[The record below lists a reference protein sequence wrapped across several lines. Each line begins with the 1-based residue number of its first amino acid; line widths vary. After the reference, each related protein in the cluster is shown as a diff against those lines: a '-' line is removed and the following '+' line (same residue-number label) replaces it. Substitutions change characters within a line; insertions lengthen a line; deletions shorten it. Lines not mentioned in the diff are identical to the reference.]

1 MKEHTIIVGLVLG
14 FFIIPF
20 LPWQVLIL
28 TDLFLVRFMLLACFL
43 ASTTVSPIVGILSL
57 AVIGL
62 LFIERN
68 KTKMNYIKKL
78 MQQSTPESPA
88 IQSIVTPD
96 TAPEQPPFDTPVE
109 TSVSFFPKEDSG
121 DNSFFPVAPT
131 LNTKQPLPT
140 ESANGSRFAIEQSF
154 GWVNPTLAQDDKV

>member
-1 MKEHTIIVGLVLG
+1 MKEHTIIVGLVLA

-20 LPWQVLIL
+20 LPWQVLML

-88 IQSIVTPD
+88 IQSIVSPD
-96 TAPEQPPFDTPVE
+96 TAPPQPAFETPVE

-121 DNSFFPVAPT
+121 DNTFFPVADT
-131 LNTKQPLPT
+131 LNEKKPLPT
-140 ESANGSRFAIEQSF
+140 ESANGARFAIEQSF
-154 GWVNPTLAQDDKV
+154 GWVNPTLTQDTTV